1 MFLAPEQCVAICNW
15 HTVLQWKENQDRC
28 NLLIGPWG
36 CVSNYKS
43 MISKRTSLF
52 KFMSTSFEL
61 APKQWIPRN
70 TFDYKWTI
78 VHYNLS
84 PCWPRS
90 ISPYGFTRPQCV
102 NHLCFVVKVWEILS
116 SRYTW
121 HDDVIKWKHFP
132 RYWPFVRGIHRWI
145 PRTKDGD
152 AELWCFLWSTPE

>member
-1 MFLAPEQCVAICNW
+1 MCSWHQNNVWQYATDTQYCSGRKTKTGVIYSLALED
-15 HTVLQWKENQDRC
+15 VLVIIKVWSPNAQ
-28 NLLIGPWG
+28 
-36 CVSNYKS
+36 
-43 MISKRTSLF
+43 
-52 KFMSTSFEL
+52 FMSTSEL

-70 TFDYKWTI
+70 PFDYKWTI

-132 RYWPFVRGIHRWI
+132 RYWPLVRGIHRWI